1 MIFFKGK
8 DTADGQ
14 FEPLAPIWHVS
25 IKFRWLVPGCCPF
38 FFFSIGRRWVP
49 LGRINC
55 RRLGSRCWLAPCV
68 TMATINGVNWRPP
81 GGLVENG
88 QHANS
93 FWWLAACATLW
104 HLKFNCQII
113 ERSHLMNLIAVW
125 VKSHRGDLVTWQ
137 PLHQSL
143 WFFFVLSGPLFHR
156 VTWMMAFWPNRNSAN
171 DAAPAGRLWRRN
183 RNLATSDSV
192 SPIGRR
198 PFTSQPPRSVFFNQR
213 VSIVRLTPFRLI

>member
-8 DTADGQ
+8 ETADGQ

-38 FFFSIGRRWVP
+38 FFFSIGRRWVS
-49 LGRINC
+49 LGRINW
-55 RRLGSRCWLAPCV
+55 RRLGSRCWLVPCV
-68 TMATINGVNWRPP
+68 TMATIIGVNWRPP

-104 HLKFNCQII
+104 HLKLNCQII

-125 VKSHRGDLVTWQ
+125 VKSHRGDLVTWP

-143 WFFFVLSGPLFHR
+143 WFSLSFLGPCFIEWREWWPFGRTGTAQTMRHR
-156 VTWMMAFWPNRNSAN
+156 PDDCDVGIEIW
-171 DAAPAGRLWRRN
+171 
-183 RNLATSDSV
+183 
-192 SPIGRR
+192 
-198 PFTSQPPRSVFFNQR
+198 Q
-213 VSIVRLTPFRLI
+213 RLTPSLRLADAHLPLSHLVPFSSISEFRLFAWPLSV